1 MRQRARTV
9 ATILFA
15 TSSVVTVALALEPA
29 YAAGTV
35 AVPPAPA
42 PVTPSQQ
49 QHLPTDAGLTCAQ
62 QLTTFINDTTNTALA
77 AQVAGVAA
85 AAVAAAAEAAIV
97 DIPVAAI
104 AEGAGLAADAVGLG
118 GSIAAQVG
126 VQRASGL
133 PSCDQQFVGTVT
145 VSAGGAN
152 ITGNSIFQ
160 NNLGVVGDLNV
171 GGNFAATTITTPNP
185 VTLGGVVVGNTAGTQ
200 RGIELGGG
208 SLSGA
213 GAGANAVAGDLDA
226 IAIGNGAM
234 AISATSTA
242 IGTGAMAL
250 TLQTTALG
258 SGAVAAAANA
268 TAVGA
273 QAAAS
278 AVGSSAFGV
287 LATANNTA
295 ATALGAGSL
304 ASGIASSAIGNGAAA
319 TGAGSTATGQGSLA
333 SGTGATAAGQGALA
347 TGDFSTTLGQ
357 GAVAV
362 LNATAAGAGSQAL
375 ATNATALGQ
384 GALASGTSGV
394 ALGQGAG
401 AIDVAATA
409 VGGGSLASAL
419 MSTAIGQG
427 SAATGV
433 MAVAVG
439 AGAAASGVASATFGT
454 GAIATFDGSTA
465 LGNGARTTANG
476 SVALGQGSI
485 AGAANGGWSGFVIN
499 NRAVTNNATATSVV
513 SVGGGAGS
521 ATPYRQVTNVADGA
535 VNATSTDATNGSQL
549 YKAVTGLN
557 TEILNT
563 RREAREGIAGALA
576 LTAAP
581 MPSQGGKTTYA
592 ANFGFFKDAAA
603 FGGSFAHRLDT
614 NLPLAMAAGIAV
626 SGNGTLG
633 GRVGVLGEF

>member
-1 MRQRARTV
+1 MHFRAKPITALL
-9 ATILFA
+9 ATTCSFL
-15 TSSVVTVALALEPA
+15 ALALTLQPA
-29 YAAGTV
+29 HAAGTV
-35 AVPPAPA
+35 IVPPAPP
-42 PVTPSQQ
+42 PVTPSQT
-49 QHLPTDAGLTCAQ
+49 QHLPTDGGLTCAQ
-62 QLTTFINDTTNTALA
+62 QLTNFINTTTDTALT
-77 AQVAGVAA
+77 AQVAGVSAA
-85 AAVAAAAEAAIV
+85 ALAAAAEAAIV
-97 DIPVAAI
+97 DIPVAAL

-126 VQRASGL
+126 AERASGL

-145 VSAGGAN
+145 VSAGGSN

-160 NNLGVVGDLNV
+160 NSLGVVGDLNV
-171 GGNFAATTITTPNP
+171 GGNLAATTITSPNP
-185 VTLGGVVVGNTAGTQ
+185 ATLGGVTVGNAAGTQ

-213 GAGANAVAGDLDA
+213 GAGANAVAGDINA

-234 AISATSTA
+234 ALSATSTA
-242 IGTGAMAL
+242 IGTGAMAF
-250 TLQTTALG
+250 TLGSTALG
-258 SGAVAAAANA
+258 SAAAATAANT

-273 QAAAS
+273 SSAAS
-278 AVGSSAFGV
+278 AAGSSAFGFQ
-287 LATANNTA
+287 ATASNAA
-295 ATALGAGSL
+295 ATALGASSL
-304 ASGIASSAIGNGAAA
+304 ASGVASSAVGNGAAA
-319 TGAGSTATGQGSLA
+319 TG
-333 SGTGATAAGQGALA
+333 TGATASGQGAIA
-347 TGDFSTTLGQ
+347 SGDFSTSVGQ
-357 GAVAV
+357 GSVAV
-362 LNATAAGAGSQAL
+362 LNSTTTGAGAQAI
-375 ATNATALGQ
+375 AANTTAVGQ
-384 GALASGTSGV
+384 GALASGVSGV
-394 ALGQGAG
+394 ALGQGAR
-401 AIDVAATA
+401 ATDVNATA
-409 VGGGSLASAL
+409 LGAGALAGAL

-427 SAATGV
+427 STASGV
-433 MAVAVG
+433 MAAAVG
-439 AGAAASGVASATFGT
+439 AGAAASGAAASTFGT
-454 GAIATFDGSTA
+454 SAVAAFDGSTA
-465 LGNGARTTANG
+465 LGSGARTTANG

-485 AGAANGGWSGFVIN
+485 AGAANGGWAGFVIN

-549 YKAVTGLN
+549 YKAVSGLN

-563 RREAREGIAGALA
+563 RREAREGVAGALA

-614 NLPLAMAAGIAV
+614 NIPLAMAAGIAV